1 MKRLLLFPFLITLL
15 LSSCSQNKNS
25 SKYEANE
32 EANEEYTRWMD
43 RCIEQNINWGNRDY
57 SKGVKFNNKY
67 GEITVNNKNKESFFR
82 SFCEEN
88 DYEFWEYWEEE
99 QKKIKG
105 F

>member
-57 SKGVKFNNKY
+57 SKGVKFGKY

-88 DYEFWEYWEEE
+88 DYEFWDYWEEE
-99 QKKIKG
+99 QNKIKG
-105 F
+105 FN

>member
-57 SKGVKFNNKY
+57 SKGVKFAKY

>member
-1 MKRLLLFPFLITLL
+1 MKRLLFFPILITLL

-25 SKYEANE
+25 SKYEANK
-32 EANEEYTRWMD
+32 EANEEYAKWMD

-57 SKGVKFNNKY
+57 SKGVKFGKY

-88 DYEFWEYWEEE
+88 DSGFWEYWEEE
-99 QKKIKG
+99 QNKIKG